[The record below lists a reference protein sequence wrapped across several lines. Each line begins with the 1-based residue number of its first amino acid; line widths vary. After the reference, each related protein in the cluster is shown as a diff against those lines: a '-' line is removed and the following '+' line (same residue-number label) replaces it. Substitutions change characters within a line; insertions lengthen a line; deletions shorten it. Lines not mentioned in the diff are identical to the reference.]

1 MNYSESLPLLLKGK
15 GFKKVIEKRGKT
27 ENFDVY
33 EKYGVEVTLY
43 HNSRVVNVALS
54 YPEDL
59 GTNICSLD
67 KLNLLVEAL
76 KPSFRTINNE
86 EGD

>member
-33 EKYGVEVTLY
+33 EQCGVEVTLC
-43 HNSRVVNVALS
+43 HNSRAVDVSLTE
-54 YPEDL
+54 PDEL
-59 GTNICSLD
+59 GKNISSLD
-67 KLNLLVEAL
+67 KLNLLVEAI

>member
-1 MNYSESLPLLLKGK
+1 MNYSESLPILLKGK
-15 GFKKVIEKRGKT
+15 GFKKIIEKRGKT

-33 EKYGVEVTLY
+33 EKYGVEVTLC
-43 HNSRVVNVALS
+43 HNSRAVDVSLT
-54 YPEDL
+54 YPENL
-59 GTNICSLD
+59 GTNISSLD
-67 KLNLLVEAL
+67 KLNLLTEAL